1 MFQTDITILE
11 KIQSP
16 NDFSH
21 RIQKKKYEE
30 GQLVEG

>member
-11 KIQSP
+11 KIQNP

-21 RIQKKKYEE
+21 RIKKKYEE